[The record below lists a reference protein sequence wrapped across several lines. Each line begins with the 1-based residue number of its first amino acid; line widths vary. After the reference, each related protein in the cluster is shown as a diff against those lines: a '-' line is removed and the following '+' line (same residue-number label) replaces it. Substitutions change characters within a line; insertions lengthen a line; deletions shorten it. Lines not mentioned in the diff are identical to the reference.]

1 VRRVARAGGDLHGEA
16 QALSRLGALVRDPER
31 AAALLVE
38 AADAYERADRPDDA
52 ITALAKAVELRPG
65 DAAAYQRVH
74 ERLRGDLAHP
84 GRAAIFD
91 NLLSHRLAVTPA
103 GAPARVALLYE
114 RAQHRLQRL
123 GDRIGAFQ
131 DLKQILSIA
140 PEHREALQQ
149 LAAGALEDRDSAEA
163 VQWLERFLAVASDD
177 PRAGAARL
185 DLAAAYESVK
195 DRARAV
201 ETLRRAAAAQPTD
214 ATPLA
219 RLADLQLRAGDWR
232 GAIEALRAAEPRVH
246 EARARAALHLRIG
259 SVLRDLGRDPA
270 GAAASFRRAAE
281 IDPVGDGTRALV
293 ALQDAAGDPTGG
305 LETVER
311 ELALVRR
318 ALATDPLDAELL
330 ERLREFL
337 GAARARG
344 LGAPVAEAEAAVGS
358 VLRLLATG
366 WTPIAPG
373 AVPPFKPQAG
383 RALFDELL
391 DPGAAGFL
399 AELWPNLIEAA
410 EALFPAAGGRDR
422 RAAVTRGDD
431 RFGWIQPIANGLGLP
446 EIDLFVSRD
455 ARPELVAAIPEPAL
469 GLVFAPG
476 AEDDPAL
483 RFAVGRMLGLHA
495 QHASLLERV
504 SAEKL
509 APLFACAAVLAGAP
523 PPGGFPAPAEDLVR
537 TVTRTVSRKHR
548 KALALQASRFG
559 FESFDLAAWHRG
571 VLRTADRLGLLVA
584 GDVATAA
591 VSLAG
596 AARGTAGST
605 TGDSSGSAAT
615 PAARVAQSR
624 AALELVRFAL
634 GDRYPTLR
642 RAASGEA
649 LAAGTLPGERRS

>member
-1 VRRVARAGGDLHGEA
+1 
-16 QALSRLGALVRDPER
+16 
-31 AAALLVE
+31 
-38 AADAYERADRPDDA
+38 
-52 ITALAKAVELRPG
+52 
-65 DAAAYQRVH
+65 
-74 ERLRGDLAHP
+74 
-84 GRAAIFD
+84 
-91 NLLSHRLAVTPA
+91 
-103 GAPARVALLYE
+103 VALLYE

-123 GDRIGAFQ
+123 GDRPGAFQ
-131 DLKQILSIA
+131 DFKQILSIA

-149 LAAGALEDRDSAEA
+149 LAAGALEDGDGPEA
-163 VQWLERFLAVASDD
+163 VQWLERFLAVAPDD

-195 DRARAV
+195 DRGRAV
-201 ETLRRAAAAQPTD
+201 ETLRRAAAAQPMD

-246 EARARAALHLRIG
+246 EARARAAIHLRIG
-259 SVLRDLGRDPA
+259 AVLRDLGRDPA
-270 GAAASFRRAAE
+270 GAAGSFRRAAE
-281 IDPVGDGTRALV
+281 IDPIGDGTRALV

-318 ALATDPLDAELL
+318 ALATDPLDAALL

-344 LGAPVAEAEAAVGS
+344 LAAPIAEAEAAVAS
-358 VLRLLATG
+358 VLGLLATA
-366 WTPIAPG
+366 WTPVAPG
-373 AVPPFKPQAG
+373 AAPPFKPQAG
-383 RALFDELL
+383 RALLDELL
-391 DPGAAGFL
+391 DPAAGFL

-422 RAAVTRGDD
+422 RAAVNRADD
-431 RFGWIQPIANGLGLP
+431 RFGWIQPLATGLGLP
-446 EIDLFVSRD
+446 EIDLFVSRE
-455 ARPELVAAIPEPAL
+455 ARPELCAAIPEPAL

-476 AEDDPAL
+476 AEAAPAL
-483 RFAVGRMLGLHA
+483 PFAVGRMLGLHA
-495 QHASLLERV
+495 QHASILERV

-523 PPGGFPAPAEDLVR
+523 PPGGFPAPAEELVR

-548 KALALQASRFG
+548 KALVLQASRFG
-559 FESFDLAAWHRG
+559 FESFDVAAWHRS

-591 VSLAG
+591 VSLAD
-596 AARGTAGST
+596 ASRGSAGPT
-605 TGDSSGSAAT
+605 TGDPSGSEAT
-615 PAARVAQSR
+615 PAARVAQSH

-634 GDRYPTLR
+634 GDRYPALR

-649 LAAGTLPGERRS
+649 LGAGTSRGERRS